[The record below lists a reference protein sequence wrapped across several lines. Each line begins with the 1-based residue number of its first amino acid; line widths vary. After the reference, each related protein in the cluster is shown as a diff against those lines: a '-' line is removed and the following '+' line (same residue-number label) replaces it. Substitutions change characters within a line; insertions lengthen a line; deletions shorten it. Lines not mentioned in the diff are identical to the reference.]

1 MFAVLF
7 GSISTIADT
16 SELQRQAFNEAF
28 TSHGLD
34 WTWDRDDY
42 RRQLTSNGGAQRIAD
57 FAAARGEDVEAAA
70 VHRSKSEIFQKL
82 LGSTRIQTRPGV
94 AETIRV
100 AKGSGHRV
108 GLVTTT
114 TPENVA
120 ALLQA
125 VDGQIARSDFDVVV
139 DLTKVDTPKP
149 DRAAY
154 SYAMRTLD
162 VQVDDCVAVE
172 DNVGGVASAVAA
184 GLVCVAFPNENT
196 AGHDFAK
203 AAAVVDHVDFEQLRT
218 LVKGAS

>member
-28 TSHGLD
+28 AAHDLD
-34 WTWDRDDY
+34 WSWDRDDY
-42 RRQLTSNGGAQRIAD
+42 RRQLQGSGGARRIAEY
-57 FAAARGEDVEAAA
+57 AASRDQEVDAAA
-70 VHRSKSEIFQKL
+70 VHKTKSEIFRRSL
-82 LGSTRIQTRPGV
+82 AGSSISPRPGV

-100 AKGSGHRV
+100 AKGSGHKV

-114 TPENVA
+114 SPENVD
-120 ALLQA
+120 ALLAA
-125 VDGQIARSDFDVVV
+125 VQGEISRSDFDVVV
-139 DLTKVDTPKP
+139 DVNSVDAPKP

-154 SYAMRTLD
+154 SFAMRKLD
-162 VQVDDCVAVE
+162 VQVDDCVAIE

-196 AGHDFAK
+196 VGHDFAK
-203 AAAVVDHVDFEQLRT
+203 AATIVEQIDFEQLRS
-218 LVKGAS
+218 LVKGA

>member
-1 MFAVLF
+1 MSALFF

-34 WTWDRDDY
+34 WSWDRDDY
-42 RRQLTSNGGAQRIAD
+42 REQLTNNGGAKRIAE
-57 FAAARGEDVEAAA
+57 FAAARGEDVDAAA
-70 VHRSKSEIFQKL
+70 VHRTKSETFQKL
-82 LGSTRIQTRPGV
+82 LGSSTVTPRPGV
-94 AETIRV
+94 AETIRI
-100 AKGSGHRV
+100 AKGSGHQV
-108 GLVTTT
+108 ALVTTT

-120 ALLQA
+120 ALLEA
-125 VDGQIARSDFDVVV
+125 LKGQISRDDFDLVV
-139 DLTKVDTPKP
+139 DLTSVDEPKP

-162 VQVDDCVAVE
+162 VQAEDCVAVE

-184 GLVCVAFPNENT
+184 GVVCVAFPNENT

-203 AAAVVDHVDFEQLRT
+203 AAAVVDHIDFEELRT
-218 LVKGAS
+218 FIKGEQ

>member
-16 SELQRQAFNEAF
+16 SELQRRAFNEAF
-28 TSHGLD
+28 AAHGLD
-34 WTWDRDDY
+34 WSWDRDDY
-42 RRQLTSNGGAQRIAD
+42 REQLHGSGGVQRIAD
-57 FAAARGEDVEAAA
+57 YAAARGEDVDAAG
-70 VHRSKSEIFQKL
+70 VHKSKSEIFRQSL
-82 LGSTRIQTRPGV
+82 ATAGIRPRPGV

-100 AKGSGHRV
+100 AKGAGHKV

-114 TPENVA
+114 SPENVD
-120 ALLQA
+120 ALLEA
-125 VDGQIARSDFDVVV
+125 VKDEISRSDFDVVV
-139 DLTKVDTPKP
+139 DVNSVDKPKP

-172 DNVGGVASAVAA
+172 DNVGGVAAAVAA

-196 AGHDFAK
+196 VGHDFAK
-203 AAAVVDHVDFEQLRT
+203 ASAVVDQIDFEQLRS
-218 LVKGAS
+218 LVKGA

>member
-1 MFAVLF
+1 MVAVLF

-34 WTWDRDDY
+34 WSWDRDEY
-42 RRQLTSNGGAQRIAD
+42 RAQLTANGGAQRIAD
-57 FAAARGEDVEAAA
+57 YAAARGEQVDAAA

-82 LGSTRIQTRPGV
+82 LGSTRIEVRPGV
-94 AETIRV
+94 AATIRV

-114 TPENVA
+114 SPANVE
-120 ALLQA
+120 ALLAA
-125 VDGQIARSDFDVVV
+125 VSGQISRSDFDVVV
-139 DLTKVDTPKP
+139 DATSVDKPKP

-162 VQVDDCVAVE
+162 VQVDDCVAIE
-172 DNVGGVASAVAA
+172 DNVGGVAAAVAA

-203 AAAVVDHVDFEQLRT
+203 AAAVVDTIDFEQLRS
-218 LVKGAS
+218 LLKGAR

>member
-28 TSHGLD
+28 AAHGLD
-34 WTWDRDDY
+34 WSWSRDDY
-42 RRQLTSNGGAQRIAD
+42 REQLQGSGGTQRIAD
-57 FAAARGEDVEAAA
+57 YAASRHEDVDAAA
-70 VHRSKSEIFQKL
+70 VHKSKSEIFQQSL
-82 LGSTRIQTRPGV
+82 ARSAIRPRPGV

-100 AKGSGHRV
+100 AKGSGHKV

-114 TPENVA
+114 SPENVA
-120 ALLQA
+120 ALLEA
-125 VDGQIARSDFDVVV
+125 VKGEIARSDFDVVV
-139 DLTKVDTPKP
+139 DVNSVDNPKP

-154 SYAMRTLD
+154 SHAMRTLD
-162 VQVDDCVAVE
+162 VQVDDCVAIE

-203 AAAVVDHVDFEQLRT
+203 AAAVVDHIDFEQLRG
-218 LVKGAS
+218 LVKGA